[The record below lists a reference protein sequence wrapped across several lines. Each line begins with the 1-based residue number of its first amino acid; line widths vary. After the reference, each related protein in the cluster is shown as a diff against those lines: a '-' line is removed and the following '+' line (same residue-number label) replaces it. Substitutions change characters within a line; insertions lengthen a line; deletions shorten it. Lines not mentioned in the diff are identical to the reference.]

1 MPKGECRAA
10 RFHFEEFRIPEKEK
24 GGPALGGKSRRHD
37 AASRRK
43 AAYRL
48 LALDMDGTLLDD
60 RQRISDT
67 NAAWI
72 RRAAEAGVIVCLS
85 TGRSFESA
93 VPYAVQLGLD
103 TPMITVNGGEIWS
116 KPYVLHRRTC
126 LPAETVQRLYETA
139 LACGDVW
146 FWAYATDGLYNREKW
161 TSDVAGKMWLKFG
174 FHTEDDELRRAILD
188 EISAWG
194 GLEITN
200 SSPYNLEIN
209 PAGVSKAAGLAEV
222 CRLVGCSLA
231 ETVVVGDSL
240 NDLAAI
246 RAAGL
251 GVAMGNAQE
260 AVKSAADVVTGT
272 NEEDGVAQVIREYL
286 LKGG

>member
-1 MPKGECRAA
+1 MGENVRRDDAA
-10 RFHFEEFRIPEKEK
+10 RR
-24 GGPALGGKSRRHD
+24 SRT
-37 AASRRK
+37 
-43 AAYRL
+43 AYRL

-72 RRAAEAGVIVCLS
+72 RRAIEAGIIVCLS

-93 VPYAVQLGLD
+93 VPYAEQLGLE
-103 TPMITVNGGEIWS
+103 TPMITVNGGEVWS
-116 KPYVLHRRTC
+116 KPYELHRRIC

-139 LACGDVW
+139 RAYGDVW
-146 FWAYATDGLYNREKW
+146 FWAYATDGLYNKERW
-161 TSDVAGKMWLKFG
+161 TSDAAGKMWLKFG
-174 FHTEDDELRRAILD
+174 FHTEDDDLRHAIWK
-188 EISAWG
+188 EISGWG

-200 SSPYNLEIN
+200 SSPHNLEIN
-209 PAGVSKAAGLAEV
+209 PAGVSKAAGLMEV

-231 ETVVVGDSL
+231 ETVAVGDSL

-251 GVAMGNAQE
+251 GVALGNAQE
-260 AVKSAADVVTGT
+260 AVKAAADAVTGT
-272 NEEDGVAQVIREYL
+272 NEEDGVAQVIRDYL
-286 LKGG
+286 LKDV

>member
-1 MPKGECRAA
+1 MGENVRRDDAA
-10 RFHFEEFRIPEKEK
+10 RR
-24 GGPALGGKSRRHD
+24 SRT
-37 AASRRK
+37 
-43 AAYRL
+43 AYRL

-72 RRAAEAGVIVCLS
+72 RRAIEAGIIVCLS

-93 VPYAVQLGLD
+93 VPYAEQLGLE
-103 TPMITVNGGEIWS
+103 TPMITVNGGEVWS
-116 KPYVLHRRTC
+116 KPYELHRRIC

-139 LACGDVW
+139 RAYGDVW
-146 FWAYATDGLYNREKW
+146 FWAYATDGLYNKERW
-161 TSDVAGKMWLKFG
+161 TSDAAGKMWLKFG
-174 FHTEDDELRRAILD
+174 FHT
-188 EISAWG
+188 
-194 GLEITN
+194 GLM
-200 SSPYNLEIN
+200 
-209 PAGVSKAAGLAEV
+209 EV

-231 ETVVVGDSL
+231 ETVAVGDSL

-260 AVKSAADVVTGT
+260 AVKAAADAVTGT
-272 NEEDGVAQVIREYL
+272 NEEDGVAQVIRDYL
-286 LKGG
+286 LKDV